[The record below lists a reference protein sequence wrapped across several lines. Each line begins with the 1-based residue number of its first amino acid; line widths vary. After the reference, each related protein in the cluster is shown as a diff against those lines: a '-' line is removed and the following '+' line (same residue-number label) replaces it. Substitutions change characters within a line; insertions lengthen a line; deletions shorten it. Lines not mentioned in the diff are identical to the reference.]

1 MPLAVRRLGP
11 WRVAEFIG
19 GRMANYQMGLFRDP
33 ESWSVEDA
41 ATLVAEVLRLAR
53 LDWLQFSNQPLAWRG
68 RPNPLAALGGKESPS
83 FAYYTSLTDDYEAW
97 SRAHFS
103 AHARKKRRAKTRRLE
118 ALGPVIHE
126 RAETPEARR
135 AALDAFFAQ
144 RRARMGVRNLPN
156 EFDEPENVTF
166 IERLAGAEQ
175 ALELHALKVG
185 ERIVAVFG
193 GLCAHGRLSG
203 LIFSHDISEDVAPS
217 SPGELLIAEL
227 AREAI
232 QRKLVEFDLGIGEA
246 RYKSECC
253 EIVEPLI
260 DAAFAATFF
269 GRVAASLFLRMR
281 ALKRRV
287 KRSPRLLDLARLAQ
301 RWDFTLRVR

>member
-1 MPLAVRRLGP
+1 MPLALRRLGP

-33 ESWSVEDA
+33 EGWSAEDTTA
-41 ATLVAEVLRLAR
+41 LLSEVLRLAR

-68 RPNPLAALGGKESPS
+68 RPNPLATLGGAQSPS
-83 FAYYTSLTDDYEAW
+83 FAFSTGLTGDFECW
-97 SRAHFS
+97 TRAHFS
-103 AHARKKRRAKTRRLE
+103 TQARKKRRAKTRRLE
-118 ALGPVIHE
+118 ALGAIFHQ

-144 RRARMGVRNLPN
+144 RRASMGARNLPN
-156 EFDEPENVTF
+156 EFEAPDNVAF
-166 IERLAGAEQ
+166 IERLAGAEP

-185 ERIVAVFG
+185 ERIVSVFG

-203 LIFSHDISEDVAPS
+203 LIFSHDISEDVAAA
-217 SPGELLIAEL
+217 SPGELMLAEIVRDAIRRNL
-227 AREAI
+227 A
-232 QRKLVEFDLGIGEA
+232 EFDLGVGEA

-253 EIVEPLI
+253 EVAEPLI

-269 GRVAASLFLRMR
+269 GRVAASLFLQMR

-287 KRSPRLLDLARLAQ
+287 KRSPRFLELARLAQ
-301 RWDFTLRVR
+301 RWDFRRRVR